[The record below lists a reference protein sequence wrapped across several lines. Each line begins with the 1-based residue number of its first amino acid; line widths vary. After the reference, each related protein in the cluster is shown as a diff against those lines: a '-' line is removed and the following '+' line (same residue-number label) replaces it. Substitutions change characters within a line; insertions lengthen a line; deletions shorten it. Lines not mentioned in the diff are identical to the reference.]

1 MANGHSPDRP
11 AGQGGMAQP
20 NTAPPLRSGVRDG
33 KVEAPKG
40 TIKTGVR
47 VKPV

>member
-11 AGQGGMAQP
+11 AGQGGVKLP
-20 NTAPPLRSGVRDG
+20 STIKPAPSSVRDG

-40 TIKTGVR
+40 TIKRGVR
-47 VKPV
+47 PNPV

>member
-11 AGQGGMAQP
+11 AGQGGMK
-20 NTAPPLRSGVRDG
+20 PPTTMKPKPSSVPDG
-33 KVEAPKG
+33 KVEAKKG
-40 TIKTGVR
+40 EIKFGTR